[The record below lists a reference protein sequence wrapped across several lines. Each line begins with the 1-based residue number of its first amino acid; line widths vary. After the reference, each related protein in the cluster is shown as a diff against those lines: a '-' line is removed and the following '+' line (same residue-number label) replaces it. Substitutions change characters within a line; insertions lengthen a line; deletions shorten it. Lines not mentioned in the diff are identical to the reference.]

1 MIDLQEIC
9 KNVCVAARS
18 AGQLMLDERKN
29 FSLDKVEHKGV
40 HDYVSYVD
48 RKAEEL
54 IIKHLSPLIPSA
66 GFITEE
72 ATTEQSKAEYTWVID
87 PLDGTTNYIHGLSPY
102 SVSIALLKDEQAI
115 VGVVYIP
122 TSDECF
128 HAVKDG
134 KARLNDMEI
143 KPSTRTKVKE
153 SLLITGFPYKVG
165 DKIEAYLEMMR
176 YLTFNSHGVRRLGS
190 AAADLVYVACG
201 RAEVFYQTDLKP
213 WDVAAGAF
221 IAMRAG
227 AAASDFRGGNDFM
240 SGRSILVSG
249 TSELNEEMLGL
260 VRKFFEKHID

>member
-1 MIDLQEIC
+1 MIDLEEIC
-9 KNVCVAARS
+9 KKVCFAARS
-18 AGQLMLDERKN
+18 AGQLMLNERKN
-29 FSLDKVEHKGV
+29 FSVEKVEHKGV

-48 RKAEEL
+48 RAAEEL

-72 ATTEQSKAEYTWVID
+72 ATTEQGKAEYTWVID

-102 SVSIALLKDEQAI
+102 SVSIALFKDEQAI

-128 HAVKDG
+128 HAIKDG
-134 KARLNDMEI
+134 KAYLNETEI
-143 KPSTRTKVKE
+143 KPSTHTKVAE

-165 DKIEAYLEMMR
+165 DKIEAYLDIMR

-201 RAEVFYQTDLKP
+201 RADIFYQTDLKP

-221 IAMRAG
+221 IAMQAG
-227 AAASDFRGGNDFM
+227 ASLSDFSGGNEYM
-240 SGRSILVSG
+240 SGQSILVSG
-249 TSELNEEMLGL
+249 TAELNEEMLCL
-260 VRKFFEKHID
+260 VRKFFNKHID